1 MKAIR
6 VFKAVL
12 PILTLLVL
20 ASATCWCDGTRL
32 VAGDVISVIVDEEKD
47 MSKNYQVDKDGSI
60 LMPMVGAVKVAG
72 MSTSEAS
79 AEITKA
85 LLKVMVTPQV
95 TVLFVERAKMQVFVV
110 GQVRKPGMIEI
121 GSGDKVIQAL
131 AQAGYDDSADL
142 ARVSVRRGD
151 QTLNVDLSKYLSAE
165 DITTNIELES
175 GDTIV
180 VPRIDTI
187 GTIMVLGQVT
197 KTGSVPITRGMTFR
211 ELMGL
216 VGDVTTAA
224 DTEKITI
231 KRSGAPEPI
240 QVQYRRAMDGDPDA
254 DVALQQGDTIYV
266 PELEKAYFTV
276 MGGVNSPGPKEL
288 KGKMTVSEAVGLAG
302 GPIPNTGDLRKVQVA
317 RPSDS
322 SKPAET
328 LNVDLTKVIAGTA
341 NDPIVKRGDVI
352 YVAVHK
358 QKTSVWQVITSIL
371 GFGWI
376 FN

>member
-1 MKAIR
+1 MKTIGG
-6 VFKAVL
+6 K
-12 PILTLLVL
+12 LVL
-20 ASATCWCDGTRL
+20 TVLALIMLASGFGWCDGTKL
-32 VAGDVISVIVDEEKD
+32 VAGDIISVIVDEEKD
-47 MSKNYQVDKDGSI
+47 MSKNYQVDKDGAI

-72 MSTSEAS
+72 ISTSEAS

-85 LLKVMVTPQV
+85 LLKVMLTPQV

-110 GQVRKPGMIEI
+110 GQVRKPGLVEV

-131 AQAGYDDSADL
+131 AQAGYDDSSDL

-175 GDTIV
+175 GDTVV
-180 VPRIDTI
+180 VPRIDTV
-187 GTIMVLGQVT
+187 GTVMVLGQVT

-224 DTEKITI
+224 DTDKITI
-231 KRSGAPEPI
+231 KRNGATEAIP
-240 QVQYRRAMDGDPDA
+240 VQYKRAMDGDPQA
-254 DVALQQGDTIYV
+254 DIALQQGDTIYV
-266 PELEKAYFTV
+266 AELEKAYFTV
-276 MGGVNSPGPKEL
+276 MGAVNNPGPKEL
-288 KGKMTVSEAVGLAG
+288 KGKVTLSEAIGQAG
-302 GPIPNTGDLRKVQVA
+302 GPIPNVADPRKIQLA
-317 RPSDS
+317 RPSDG

-328 LNVDLTKVIAGTA
+328 INADLNKVIAGTES
-341 NDPIVKRGDVI
+341 DPAVKRGDVI

-358 QKTSVWQVITSIL
+358 QKTSVWQVITSVL
-371 GFGWI
+371 PFGWI
-376 FN
+376 FR